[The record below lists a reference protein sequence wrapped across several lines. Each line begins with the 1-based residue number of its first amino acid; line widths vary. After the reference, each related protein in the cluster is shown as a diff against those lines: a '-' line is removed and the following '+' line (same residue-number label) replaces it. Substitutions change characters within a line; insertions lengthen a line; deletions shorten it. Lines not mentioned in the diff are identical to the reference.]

1 MNLFQRGYLRLFLFF
16 FLWISQWYTLFFY
29 RNLWRV
35 QHWSWGAVLDEI
47 QHLSA
52 AGCGDFLCSGGTSQ
66 HGDGV
71 CSQLC
76 LWREPKLL
84 NLFPQ
89 NILLCESQRHIW
101 FIKHVSKNV
110 VYYKIR
116 LWLSQTTV
124 RKNNCWMALQGCRS
138 MHFSGWRHLTSILS
152 LSVTAQLVVVLSENQ
167 PSPLL
172 TAQISECCS
181 ISCTWWWKRYN
192 RMTQLT
198 SLNGKSSGKLSEQ
211 N

>member
-1 MNLFQRGYLRLFLFF
+1 MRYNIFL
-16 FLWISQWYTLFFY
+16 L
-29 RNLWRV
+29 
-35 QHWSWGAVLDEI
+35 LDVGTF
-47 QHLSA
+47 SA
-52 AGCGDFLCSGGTSQ
+52 L
-66 HGDGV
+66 V
-71 CSQLC
+71 
-76 LWREPKLL
+76 ELL
-84 NLFPQ
+84 NMEMEYVLNYVYEESLNYLTIFPQ